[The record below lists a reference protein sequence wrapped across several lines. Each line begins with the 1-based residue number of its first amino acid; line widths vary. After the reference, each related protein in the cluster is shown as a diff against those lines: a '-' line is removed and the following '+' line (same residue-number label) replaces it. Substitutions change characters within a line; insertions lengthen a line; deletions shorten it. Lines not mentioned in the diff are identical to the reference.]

1 MDNSITL
8 EPVTTPEEYP
18 VLLRLAREIWA
29 ITYNDILSPE
39 QIEYMLN
46 MMYAPEVVE
55 KERSEGVVF
64 ELVKNAGTPVG
75 FLSYGPYTPG
85 KMKLHKLYLSASCHG
100 KGIGSRMLS
109 HAKEAAKRLGAGEL
123 LLNVNKNN
131 VRAIKAY
138 KRNGFSLIREEKN
151 PIGNGFFMD
160 DYVFGIK
167 L

>member
-1 MDNSITL
+1 MDTITFD
-8 EPVTTPEEYP
+8 PVTTPEEYP
-18 VLLRLAREIWA
+18 VLFQLASEIWA
-29 ITYNDILSPE
+29 ITYRDILSPD
-39 QIEYMLN
+39 QIDYMLN

-55 KERSEGVVF
+55 KERNEGIVF
-64 ELVKNAGTPVG
+64 ELVRNDGIPVG
-75 FLSYGPYTPG
+75 FLSYGPYAPG
-85 KMKLHKLYLSASCHG
+85 KIKLHKLYLSGSCHG
-100 KGIGSRMLS
+100 RGIGSGMLT
-109 HAKEAAKRLGAGEL
+109 HVKEAAKRLGAGEV

-131 VRAIKAY
+131 ARAIKAY

>member
-1 MDNSITL
+1 
-8 EPVTTPEEYP
+8 
-18 VLLRLAREIWA
+18 
-29 ITYNDILSPE
+29 
-39 QIEYMLN
+39 
-46 MMYAPEVVE
+46 
-55 KERSEGVVF
+55 
-64 ELVKNAGTPVG
+64 
-75 FLSYGPYTPG
+75 
-85 KMKLHKLYLSASCHG
+85 MKLHKLYLSASCHG

-131 VRAIKAY
+131 ARAIKAY